1 MLKSQA
7 MIDLG
12 KMKLRHRSNFIKSVI
27 KLLSKMSEI
36 LNGSA
41 KPTICLD
48 GKYAAMIYP
57 KLNHW
62 IWLSQFG
69 ITTISHILCF
79 HLAYLYAA
87 KTLATHPSWYNTL
100 LDNCTTAIFN
110 LINPIRTRP
119 MTIASYY
126 RVVCLN
132 IYTKLV

>member
-1 MLKSQA
+1 M
-7 MIDLG
+7 
-12 KMKLRHRSNFIKSVI
+12 
-27 KLLSKMSEI
+27 
-36 LNGSA
+36 
-41 KPTICLD
+41 
-48 GKYAAMIYP
+48 
-57 KLNHW
+57 
-62 IWLSQFG
+62 SQFG

-110 LINPIRTRP
+110 LINPIRTCP